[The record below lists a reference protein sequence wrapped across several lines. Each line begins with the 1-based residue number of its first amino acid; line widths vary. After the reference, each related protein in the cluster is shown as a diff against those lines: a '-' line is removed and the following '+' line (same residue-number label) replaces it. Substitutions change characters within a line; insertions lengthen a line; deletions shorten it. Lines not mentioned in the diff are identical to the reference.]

1 MAGQGWRF
9 KAWHALAIAL
19 ALASAFCGLV
29 AATLMEAR
37 QDNWERASQSAHNLA
52 HAMAE
57 EIERTVES
65 LDLSL
70 QGVADNSQNP
80 AVMNLPPA
88 LRDLVL
94 FDRAAN
100 AKKQGFLALLDASGN
115 VVAASPAAAPTHIN
129 FADRSD
135 FAAQRANPGL
145 GLVVSEP
152 FWHGPGNQASIAL
165 SRRVVDDR
173 GVFQGV
179 AIGTIRL
186 EALREQFA
194 AMDLG
199 PRGSLTLFHDD
210 GTLLMRVPYR
220 DGFIG
225 SDVSASEVYHR
236 AMRGDDEQFVAVSSI
251 DRTAKL
257 HSLDNIRNAPL
268 RLVVSF
274 SVNAIE
280 AGWRR
285 YTFLVGA
292 AAAILVLLLVAAAFV
307 LTRELRKRQAAE
319 AATRES
325 EANFRLLAESS
336 GDMVSRIGPNGIC
349 RYVSPA
355 SLRLLGRPP
364 GDLVGHRP
372 EEHIHPNDAG
382 AVATAL
388 ASLHQQSN
396 AEVTVSYRIRRAD
409 GSWIWL
415 ESLVHAV
422 HAPETG
428 QQDGVVA
435 VSRNVT
441 ERKKVET
448 ELARLATLD
457 GLTGIANRRSLDE
470 ALTREWR
477 RCARAELPLSLLL
490 IDVDRFKALNDSQGH
505 QRGDECLRRIGGIIG
520 TTVRRASDLAA
531 RYGGEEFVIML
542 PETDAGGAAAVAE
555 RVRAEVEALALPHA
569 AGGLAGG
576 MVTVSVGGATL
587 WPIPGEDEAGLATLI
602 KMADQCLY
610 EAKRCGRNRT
620 VHDAVPYLSLVPA
633 LAPHTSPS
641 DT

>member
-1 MAGQGWRF
+1 MPGQGWRF
-9 KAWHALAIAL
+9 KTWHALAIAL
-19 ALASAFCGLV
+19 ALACAFCGLV
-29 AATLMEAR
+29 AATLLEAR
-37 QDNWERASQSAHNLA
+37 RDNWDRASQSARNLA

-57 EIERTVES
+57 EIQRIIES

-70 QGVADNSQNP
+70 RGVVDNSQIP
-80 AVMNLPPA
+80 EVMRLAPS
-88 LRDLVL
+88 LRDMVL
-94 FDRAAN
+94 FDRAAT
-100 AKKQGFLALLDASGN
+100 AKNLGFLALLDTDGN
-115 VVAASPAAAPTHIN
+115 VAASARLEAFSPLIFAA
-129 FADRSD
+129 RSD
-135 FAAQRANPGL
+135 FLAQRNNPGL
-145 GLVVSEP
+145 GLVISDP
-152 FWHGPGNQASIAL
+152 FRDGLGGQASIAL
-165 SRRVVDDR
+165 SRRVSDDS
-173 GVFQGV
+173 GAFKGI
-179 AIGTIRL
+179 ALGTIRL
-186 EALREQFA
+186 AAIHEQFA

-210 GTLLMRVPYR
+210 GTLLMRAPFH

-225 SDVSASEVYHR
+225 SDISASEVYRR
-236 AMRGDDEQFVAVSSI
+236 AMRGDREQFVAVSSI

-257 HSLDNIRNAPL
+257 HSLASIRNVPL
-268 RLVVSF
+268 RLAVSL
-274 SVNAIE
+274 SVDDIE

-285 YTFLVGA
+285 YTVLVGA
-292 AAAILVLLLVAAAFV
+292 AAAMLVLLLVAASFA
-307 LTRELRKRQAAE
+307 LGRELHKRQAAE

-364 GDLVGHRP
+364 DDLVGHRP

-382 AVATAL
+382 TVATAL
-388 ASLHQQSN
+388 AGLHQQDN
-396 AEVTVSYRIRRAD
+396 AEVTVSYRVRRSD

-422 HAPETG
+422 HDPMTG

-470 ALTREWR
+470 ALGREWR

-505 QRGDECLRRIGGIIG
+505 QRGDECLRRIGTIIG

-555 RVRAEVEALALPHA
+555 RVRAEVEALALPNA

-576 MVTVSVGGATL
+576 VVTVSVGGATL
-587 WPIPGEDEAGLATLI
+587 WPVPGEDETGPVTLI

-610 EAKRCGRNRT
+610 EAKRSGRNRT
-620 VHDAVPYLSLVPA
+620 VHDAVPYLALLPALVPA
-633 LAPHTSPS
+633 TPQQEL
-641 DT
+641 